1 MGGDR
6 PGSVLRSIIEEF
18 AQRARQLLRQLE
30 EVPLVQSKSIRL
42 GILSHD
48 ESVGVFWFLEGIL
61 VEELRILLAIERNIF
76 QFPKDHRWD
85 NAIAVGRSMDKEYGV
100 AMNRQYR
107 SQSLLRSRINSR
119 SPGVIVKL
127 QDDDPA
133 ARAETISK
141 ALTLVALPRRLY
153 DAKFELLSV
162 RIPPQVPP
170 VETGEA
176 NTVYPI
182 QGSYLLLRAVR

>member
-6 PGSVLRSIIEEF
+6 PGPVLRSIIEEF
-18 AQRARQLLRQLE
+18 AQRVRQLLRQLE
-30 EVPLVQSKSIRL
+30 EVPLVQSESIRL

-48 ESVGVFWFLEGIL
+48 ESVGVFRFLEDIL
-61 VEELRILLAIERNIF
+61 VEELQILLAIERNILRF
-76 QFPKDHRWD
+76 LTEHRWD
-85 NAIAVGRSMDKEYGV
+85 RAVTAGRSMDEKYGV

-107 SQSLLRSRINSR
+107 SQNLLRSRINSR

-127 QDDDPA
+127 QDYDPA

-153 DAKFELLSV
+153 DARFELLSV
-162 RIPPQVPP
+162 RMPPSSAPCRN
-170 VETGEA
+170 GR
-176 NTVYPI
+176 I
-182 QGSYLLLRAVR
+182 